1 MQFLAIELDVNEKL
15 CLRNPQRTD
24 LGRKILKTSILLI
37 DEIGFE
43 RFTFKKLAERI
54 QSTEASIYRYFESK
68 YLLLLYLV
76 NWYWEWMKF
85 CIDLRLMNVEHPEE
99 RLRLMIS
106 TIVDSTKRN
115 ATVDFIDEDVLHR
128 IVVAEGS
135 KAYHNKEVDV
145 QNREGFFLSYKSLAQ
160 KIADAITAINP
171 AFPYPRALASNI
183 LEMANNHI
191 YFAEHLPRLT
201 DIDKEGEVLPQVEKL
216 LEYFAFKLIVPE
228 KTKVNTTESKTM
240 QNGSVKNNH
249 YNSALNHPS
258 NHHSTTIA

>member
-15 CLRNPQRTD
+15 CLRNPQRTE
-24 LGRKILKTSILLI
+24 LGRRILKNSILLI

-76 NWYWEWMKF
+76 NWYWEWVKF
-85 CIDLRLMNVEHPEE
+85 CIDLRIMNIKNPEE
-99 RLRLMIS
+99 RLKLIIG

-115 ATVDFIDEDVLHR
+115 ASVDFIDEDVLHR

-135 KAYHNKEVDV
+135 KAYHNKEVDA
-145 QNREGFFLSYKSLAQ
+145 QNREGFFLSYKTLSQ
-160 KIADAITAINP
+160 KIVEVVKEINP
-171 AFPYPRALASNI
+171 AFPYPRALASNL

-201 DIDKEGEVLPQVEKL
+201 DINKEHDILKQVEEL
-216 LEYFAFKLIVPE
+216 LQFFAFKLIAKEIP
-228 KTKVNTTESKTM
+228 KLNGFK
-240 QNGSVKNNH
+240 QNDTLYSNN
-249 YNSALNHPS
+249 S
-258 NHHSTTIA
+258 NHLSNNHSTTIA